1 MSFFYFDEIA
11 PLVIPFTH
19 AMHPEEVH
27 KVVTIQNAA
36 IRSFILLQI
45 AGGIGVKSVKDYDQ
59 DLQNSLDF

>member
-1 MSFFYFDEIA
+1 
-11 PLVIPFTH
+11 
-19 AMHPEEVH
+19 MHPEEVH

-59 DLQNSLDF
+59 DLQNSLDFWSQIINKFKFISFDPQN